1 VDGSTLIYLID
12 KASFYVTGFVCAVV
26 AVWALIDCLIRKS
39 PAFEANFKRSKGFWL
54 GITAA
59 AAFVTLLGLL
69 LPQGSGFIFG
79 FGGYGLFNIAAVT
92 AAGVYLADVRPAVM
106 SR

>member
-1 VDGSTLIYLID
+1 MDGKLLIYWIQF
-12 KASFYVTGFVCAVV
+12 ATFYVAGFVCAAI
-26 AVWALIDCLIRKS
+26 AVWAFVDCLIRKG
-39 PAFEANFKRSKGFWL
+39 PRFEANSKRTKGFWL
-54 GITAA
+54 ALTGG

-69 LPQGSGFIFG
+69 VPTSGLLS

-92 AAGVYLADVRPAVM
+92 AAGVYLADVRPAVA